1 MTRRHLCALATLCAL
16 WAHAGT
22 PALAQSCSFPGG
34 FGEFGWGGWGVGTV
48 EGDVAAGLGDFA
60 AGLGFYEKMSAIGHA
75 IELDTVIRWNEYLNA
90 SAIESNRR
98 RLARSARE
106 SERNAAATEG
116 ILKRLRDNP
125 EARDIA
131 SGDALNIALQEIDNP
146 KVYRRALKAAGVK
159 IGGDT
164 VRKIPFRY
172 AAAAIE
178 IGIHH
183 LATGAMPRALLRPE
197 FEADR
202 QKLKELDQALLD
214 QVDDDK
220 DPDPTTVKKLLE
232 EIYAFEEKAS
242 KVLTGSTLE
251 RTQAERYLKALHG
264 LVAMLNAPAL
274 EPALA
279 GVEKR
284 PDTTLGELIRFMS
297 VYNLRFG
304 KAKTPAQREIYRSLY
319 SQLVQVR
326 NEVAPLVA
334 SAKVP
339 KTTGSEAEDF
349 FAAMTDADLHKK
361 SPKP

>member
-1 MTRRHLCALATLCAL
+1 MSSAGADGEWGRSRATSRRASATSRRAWAFTRRCRPSATR
-16 WAHAGT
+16 
-22 PALAQSCSFPGG
+22 SS
-34 FGEFGWGGWGVGTV
+34 
-48 EGDVAAGLGDFA
+48 
-60 AGLGFYEKMSAIGHA
+60 SN
-75 IELDTVIRWNEYLNA
+75 TVIRWNEYLNA

-106 SERNAAATEG
+106 TERNAAATEG

-125 EARDIA
+125 EDRDLA

-183 LATGAMPRALLRPE
+183 LAAGNMPRALLGPE

-202 QKLKELDQALLD
+202 QKLKALDQALLD
-214 QVDDDK
+214 QVDEDK
-220 DPDPTTVKKLLE
+220 DPDPAIVKKLLE
-232 EIYAFEEKAS
+232 EIYAFEEKSS

-264 LVAMLNAPAL
+264 LVAMLNAPA
-274 EPALA
+274 ARA
-279 GVEKR
+279 R
-284 PDTTLGELIRFMS
+284 LGGRREAPRHHARRIDS
-297 VYNLRFG
+297 VHER
-304 KAKTPAQREIYRSLY
+304 
-319 SQLVQVR
+319 V
-326 NEVAPLVA
+326 
-334 SAKVP
+334 
-339 KTTGSEAEDF
+339 
-349 FAAMTDADLHKK
+349 
-361 SPKP
+361 